1 MLLFTIS
8 FYVFQPLTAVTISTY
23 SMGCACAIPARKT
36 LIKKNP
42 TKTTPPKKHL
52 LFCLEK
58 LPLKD

>member
-36 LIKKNP
+36 LIKK
-42 TKTTPPKKHL
+42 TQPKQ
-52 LFCLEK
+52 
-58 LPLKD
+58 PLQKNTFYFV